1 MKDFYYIL
9 GTSSDATAPEIE
21 AAYQKLA
28 HKFYDEQDEFMDAHF
43 REIAEAYDTLRDSRR
58 RKKYDAALRSSQKK
72 QIAVFRLKYL
82 NTAVTITFLAVTAL
96 FGFYVI
102 QTIRGHEAKKTM
114 PAVTPQVLK
123 AASPVH
129 LKNHRKTTPVAQPV
143 QNDSVTKKAIAA
155 ALRTSGVTDMS
166 KQLGFATAD
175 SSYTAILHANI
186 TGIVYLH
193 QSADYNS
200 PVMAKLPGGVE
211 VRVLQTGQVYCKI
224 SYAGQEGYV
233 FKTTVVKN

>member
-1 MKDFYYIL
+1 
-9 GTSSDATAPEIE
+9 
-21 AAYQKLA
+21 
-28 HKFYDEQDEFMDAHF
+28 FMDAHF

-72 QIAVFRLKYL
+72 QMAVFRLKYL

-102 QTIRGHEAKKTM
+102 RTIRGHEAKKAT
-114 PAVTPQVLK
+114 PVVTPQVLK
-123 AASPVH
+123 AASPGH
-129 LKNHRKTTPVAQPV
+129 IKNRRKTTPVTQPV
-143 QNDSVTKKAIAA
+143 QTDSVTKATTP
-155 ALRTSGVTDMS
+155 ALSTTGVTNV
-166 KQLGFATAD
+166 LRAD

-200 PVMAKLPGGVE
+200 PVMAKLPGGAE

>member
-9 GTSSDATAPEIE
+9 GTSANATAPEIE

-72 QIAVFRLKYL
+72 QMAVFRLKYL

-102 QTIRGHEAKKTM
+102 RTIRGHDTKKAT
-114 PAVTPQVLK
+114 PIVKPQVLK

-143 QNDSVTKKAIAA
+143 QNDSVTKAIAP
-155 ALRTSGVTDMS
+155 ALSTSGVTDIP

-200 PVMAKLPGGVE
+200 PVMAKLPGGAE